1 MVNYYNCFLGR
12 DQLNITVC
20 GFSRHFKIA
29 LIHAQLTGLA
39 ILQFIAMIILGEQSI
54 HWMARAGWLA
64 GASLAIC
71 GILTGALTE
80 GIIHL
85 VFGRDLSG
93 NTGEH
98 DRLNINAHAEILHR
112 VDGVLCM
119 PSTVR
124 TCSFIT
130 C

>member
-1 MVNYYNCFLGR
+1 
-12 DQLNITVC
+12 
-20 GFSRHFKIA
+20 
-29 LIHAQLTGLA
+29 
-39 ILQFIAMIILGEQSI
+39 
-54 HWMARAGWLA
+54 MARAGWLA
-64 GASLAIC
+64 GALLAIC
-71 GILTGALTE
+71 GVLTGALTE

-85 VFGRDLSG
+85 IFERDLSYD

-124 TCSFIT
+124 SRSFIAFR
-130 C
+130 